1 MKLVTFAIDT
11 PAGELRR
18 VGAIRKKD
26 GFFVDL
32 AAGREA
38 LLKTRG
44 APRP

>member
-26 GFFVDL
+26 GFSWTWPPAV
-32 AAGREA
+32 
-38 LLKTRG
+38 
-44 APRP
+44 RPC